1 MTDKQTDNFILFI
14 AIAGFIIGVVGFA
27 APFAV

>member
-1 MTDKQTDNFILFI
+1 MTDKQTDNIILFV
-14 AIAGFIIGVVGFA
+14 AIAAFIVGVVGFA

>member
-1 MTDKQTDNFILFI
+1 MTDKQTDKIILFV
-14 AIAGFIIGVVGFA
+14 AIAAFIVGVVGFA